1 MGPGATTVTATSGVT
16 RAAATVQVVLDRSAL
31 VSFYNA
37 TGGPDWVSRAG
48 WLSDAPLDEWHGVSV
63 RGMGDQARVTALRL
77 SSNRL
82 EGSIPA
88 EIGDLRELR
97 SLILSRNRL
106 TGSIPSEIAYTQVSI
121 LDLSSNQLSGPVPP
135 DLGSDAGFSRIWL
148 QHNQLSG
155 SIPSGLVRMGH
166 MREFRLHDNALSGE
180 IPADTYLPRVEGLWL
195 GDNGLTGS
203 LPAALPR
210 FHYLRELVLMNS
222 DLSGPLPAGMIHLD
236 DLSQLIAGGS
246 GLCAPESDEFQ
257 RWLERIPKRRIASC
271 GGRREGS
278 DAYLTQAV
286 QSRAFPVP
294 LVAGEDALL
303 RVFVVAPAAAGD
315 TIPLVRATF
324 HVDGQE
330 VKVVDIERGSSIIG
344 TEVEEGSL
352 DSSANALIPASVIRP
367 GLEMVVEIDPDE
379 TMDPKLGVAQR
390 IPATGRTAVD
400 VRTMLDLELTLIPF
414 LWKENPDSSVLEIVA
429 DLSVEDELLLPIRN
443 LLPVAGIELVKHDP
457 VVTTTNDAF
466 KIHEQTHLMRATEG
480 GSGYWMGTMSGRV
493 LRAAGVAYVS
503 GWTSFSV
510 PVHTIMVHELGHNL
524 SLLHAPCRAREH
536 LDETFPDPGGRIG
549 AWGYDVETNSLV
561 GPKIP
566 DLMSYCGPQ
575 WISDYHF
582 SNALRHRISLKA
594 MARQGAIA
602 PGQVSVDLGWGRPE
616 WRSPP
621 GAGIRHRGTGL
632 PAGRTRRLPACRRR
646 RGGGR
651 TLCAELRHSRDRRR

>member
-1 MGPGATTVTATSGVT
+1 VFPTTVELQHRGEAAQLTVEVRDADSLVIEDALVSWFAGDPSVATVGSTGLVHAMGPGATTVTATSGVT

-257 RWLERIPKRRIASC
+257 RWLERIPKRRLASC
-271 GGRREGS
+271 GGRREGW
-278 DAYLTQAV
+278 
-286 QSRAFPVP
+286 
-294 LVAGEDALL
+294 
-303 RVFVVAPAAAGD
+303 AA
-315 TIPLVRATF
+315 
-324 HVDGQE
+324 
-330 VKVVDIERGSSIIG
+330 
-344 TEVEEGSL
+344 
-352 DSSANALIPASVIRP
+352 
-367 GLEMVVEIDPDE
+367 
-379 TMDPKLGVAQR
+379 
-390 IPATGRTAVD
+390 
-400 VRTMLDLELTLIPF
+400 
-414 LWKENPDSSVLEIVA
+414 
-429 DLSVEDELLLPIRN
+429 
-443 LLPVAGIELVKHDP
+443 
-457 VVTTTNDAF
+457 
-466 KIHEQTHLMRATEG
+466 
-480 GSGYWMGTMSGRV
+480 
-493 LRAAGVAYVS
+493 
-503 GWTSFSV
+503 
-510 PVHTIMVHELGHNL
+510 
-524 SLLHAPCRAREH
+524 
-536 LDETFPDPGGRIG
+536 
-549 AWGYDVETNSLV
+549 
-561 GPKIP
+561 
-566 DLMSYCGPQ
+566 
-575 WISDYHF
+575 
-582 SNALRHRISLKA
+582 
-594 MARQGAIA
+594 
-602 PGQVSVDLGWGRPE
+602 
-616 WRSPP
+616 
-621 GAGIRHRGTGL
+621 
-632 PAGRTRRLPACRRR
+632 
-646 RGGGR
+646 
-651 TLCAELRHSRDRRR
+651 